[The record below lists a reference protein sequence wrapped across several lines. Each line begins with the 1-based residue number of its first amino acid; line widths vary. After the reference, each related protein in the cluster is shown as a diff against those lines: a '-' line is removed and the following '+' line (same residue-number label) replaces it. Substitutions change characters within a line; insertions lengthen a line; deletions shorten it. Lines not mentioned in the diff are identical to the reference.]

1 MTSSNSASAFA
12 SIDLDSLL
20 DEGGSASF
28 QSALRQSDLL
38 FGDIE
43 HSEMALDLRTA
54 ARKKSEQVS
63 GVFRSQKR
71 CPQPTRRS
79 RRLRDSIEQL
89 SLSLANEVG
98 QSALCLLVTLRCR
111 LAGQHCLSIPISSLC
126 RVASS
131 GCQLD
136 IHLQEHQPPRDS
148 ALAATP
154 IACIECDLK
163 FDRADAA
170 VSHFQRLTSSGG
182 RHQRYRV
189 LLLCGQ
195 AGCGKLFTNYT
206 SRIAH
211 RSRVHGI
218 VCHDRVA
225 VAKCVIGP
233 DSRLYQLIG
242 RQLVDCGAY
251 RDNGEL
257 PGPAVV

>member
-1 MTSSNSASAFA
+1 LTVMTSSNSASAFA

-28 QSALRQSDLL
+28 QSALRQSELL

-43 HSEMALDLRTA
+43 RT
-54 ARKKSEQVS
+54 SEQVS
-63 GVFRSQKR
+63 GVFRSRSGARNRHGGAAGCGTQSSSSA
-71 CPQPTRRS
+71 CPWPMRS
-79 RRLRDSIEQL
+79 ASQL
-89 SLSLANEVG
+89 SACWSPCAVG
-98 QSALCLLVTLRCR
+98 WPASTACRFQSPAY
-111 LAGQHCLSIPISSLC
+111 AGWP
-126 RVASS
+126 
-131 GCQLD
+131 
-136 IHLQEHQPPRDS
+136 
-148 ALAATP
+148 LAAASWTFTCRSISLRETPPWPLPP

-225 VAKCVIGP
+225 VAKCVVGP
-233 DSRLYQLIG
+233 NSRLYQLIG

>member
-54 ARKKSEQVS
+54 ARKK
-63 GVFRSQKR
+63 KR

-126 RVASS
+126 R
-131 GCQLD
+131 
-136 IHLQEHQPPRDS
+136 
-148 ALAATP
+148 
-154 IACIECDLK
+154 
-163 FDRADAA
+163 
-170 VSHFQRLTSSGG
+170 
-182 RHQRYRV
+182 
-189 LLLCGQ
+189 
-195 AGCGKLFTNYT
+195 
-206 SRIAH
+206 
-211 RSRVHGI
+211 
-218 VCHDRVA
+218 
-225 VAKCVIGP
+225 
-233 DSRLYQLIG
+233 
-242 RQLVDCGAY
+242 
-251 RDNGEL
+251 
-257 PGPAVV
+257 